1 MSRIRPDQMSRIRP
15 DQMSRIRP
23 DQMGSNRPDQMGRIC
38 SDIVMTEGLIAQS
51 SVPTVT
57 GA

>member
-1 MSRIRPDQMSRIRP
+1 MSRIRP